1 MARKGKVEIKAY
13 DVSGRL
19 LRRILSGTKKP
30 GIYEVSWDMRDMRE
44 RRLPQGIYFIR
55 METEGYRKTRKLL
68 LLR

>member
-44 RRLPQGIYFIR
+44 RGDY
-55 METEGYRKTRKLL
+55 
-68 LLR
+68 LRVFASSGWRQVDLSRQERCYC